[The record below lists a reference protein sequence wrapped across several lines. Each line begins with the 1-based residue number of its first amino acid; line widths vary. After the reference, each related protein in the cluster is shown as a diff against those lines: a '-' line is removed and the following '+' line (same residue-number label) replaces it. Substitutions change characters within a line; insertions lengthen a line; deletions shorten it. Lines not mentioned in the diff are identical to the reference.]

1 MLLPLLALRALFMPQ
16 HFWEALPMA
25 ARCAAGSQWSFL
37 RARVRACVLSH
48 VCFRMYACAG
58 VCVRIQ
64 MHGSLFSGLYV
75 CITYIRVYVL
85 YTHTHTH
92 MYMYVYTYVCACV
105 CVCVC
110 VCMYGWIS
118 LSLSLSLSLFLCRG
132 SSNFVC
138 ASNLKVLWG
147 CLYGTPAA

>member
-1 MLLPLLALRALFMPQ
+1 
-16 HFWEALPMA
+16 MA

-92 MYMYVYTYVCACV
+92 TCICMYIHMYVRVCV

-110 VCMYGWIS
+110 VYVWMD
-118 LSLSLSLSLFLCRG
+118 LSLSLSLSFSLSLSG
-132 SSNFVC
+132 Q
-138 ASNLKVLWG
+138 L
-147 CLYGTPAA
+147 